1 MNSLIDTSSPSML
14 SRVADSLYWMARYL
28 ERAEQTT
35 RLLDANIQIMLELKA
50 HAVEI
55 QLDRMNRSLGGP
67 VRREG
72 PFTVPQME
80 AALIFDTATPNSIMS
95 CVFQARENA
104 RQVREQITSEMWS
117 ELNGLYHFV
126 KQYDREDLD
135 QELPFDFLSEVR
147 RKISLFKGET
157 GGTMSHGPE
166 WWFLQLGRHM
176 ERALL
181 NATMLN
187 AHRAELSGEA
197 EVGALELLALLRSAN
212 AFEAY
217 LKRYTA
223 EFNAE
228 SIVEFLL
235 LNPAHP
241 HSILFSVKR
250 MEESISHLPEAGG
263 RGRRTEV
270 VRLVGRLGATLS
282 FSSVDEIFAAGLD
295 QALSNVIR
303 QCLQL
308 HAAIHEAYI
317 DYPIEGSLPA

>member
-1 MNSLIDTSSPSML
+1 MQSGML

-35 RLLDANIQIMLELKA
+35 RILDANIQIMLELKPR
-50 HAVEI
+50 AVEL
-55 QLDRMNRSLGGP
+55 QLDRINRSLNFP
-67 VRREG
+67 VRIEG
-72 PFTVPQME
+72 RLTVPEVE
-80 AALIFDTATPNSIMS
+80 AALIFDTANPSSIIS
-95 CVFQARENA
+95 CIMQARENA

-117 ELNGLYHFV
+117 ELNSLYHFV
-126 KQYDREDLD
+126 KQYHREDLE
-135 QELPFDFLSEVR
+135 QQLPFDFLSEVR

-157 GGTMSHGPE
+157 GGTMSHGEE

-187 AHRAELSGEA
+187 AHRAELSGDA
-197 EVGALELLALLRSAN
+197 EIGALELLALLRSAN

-217 LKRYTA
+217 LKLYTA

-241 HSILFSVKR
+241 HSILFSVRR
-250 MEESISHLPEAGG
+250 MEESIRELPDAGS
-263 RGRRTEV
+263 RTRRADI
-270 VRLVGRLGATLS
+270 VRLVGRLAATLS
-282 FSSVDEIFAAGLD
+282 FSSVEEIFAAGLE
-295 QALSNVIR
+295 QTLSNVIR
-303 QCLQL
+303 QCLQI
-308 HAAIHEAYI
+308 HSAVHEAYI